1 MARSSSPS
9 SVFCSASAV
18 IGSRRTRHRRSF
30 DPYVYISSLRVWSA
44 ARGVSRLSGPQR
56 SPTTQP
62 PCLHKIAGLRT
73 FGSSSIKY
81 LPRPGNLW
89 VPLARTAAITCSA
102 APVSNGFSDINSVS
116 WPFTFPGGFFSSR
129 FMSWAL
135 KHSSISLP
143 AAPRAS
149 PDRFASEPPSIGR
162 SERSSVIDSFMLG
175 TTQSAP
181 FVGPGWSDGQKLPT
195 NFAED
200 PESLTLNRG

>member
-1 MARSSSPS
+1 
-9 SVFCSASAV
+9 
-18 IGSRRTRHRRSF
+18 
-30 DPYVYISSLRVWSA
+30 
-44 ARGVSRLSGPQR
+44 
-56 SPTTQP
+56 
-62 PCLHKIAGLRT
+62 
-73 FGSSSIKY
+73 
-81 LPRPGNLW
+81 
-89 VPLARTAAITCSA
+89 
-102 APVSNGFSDINSVS
+102 
-116 WPFTFPGGFFSSR
+116 
-129 FMSWAL
+129 MSWAL

-200 PESLTLNRG
+200 PLIYTNLGMVLGRRLVMPSFIIPGESIPNNN